1 MDVNVDAEGLQPAAS
16 GGLVDIHTH
25 AIAPSLPDLETL
37 FPWGHWP
44 SVQMHTSTTAQIQV
58 GGRPYREI
66 DDRCWS
72 AERRIADMDADGV
85 AVQLVSPTPITFC
98 HDAPV
103 QGAIALAQAQNDFLA
118 DLTGRFPDR
127 LAALGAVPMQDPR
140 AAVAE
145 MERAMSQLGFR
156 GVEIGTRVGD
166 RELSH
171 PDFDEFFSAAA
182 ELDAFVLIHPAD
194 NMLDARLTSLVMSFG
209 VGMPSE
215 TGMAAAELLSSGA
228 FERRPAVHLCLAHGG
243 GTLPWLLPRLDR
255 GAMLKDPTLPAE
267 RLPSALARRLCSDS
281 LTYDAESLALAV
293 HRFTADHVLFG
304 SDYPFPAKE
313 TPAGAVL
320 AGPTERLDTD
330 MCAAIGWRNAY
341 ALTGHRFAAD
351 GLGQPR

>member
-1 MDVNVDAEGLQPAAS
+1 MKVDAEEVPPGAG

-25 AIAPSLPDLETL
+25 AIAPTLPDLEAL
-37 FPWGHWP
+37 SPWGRWP
-44 SVQMHTSTTAQIQV
+44 SVRLHTSTTAQIQV

-72 AERRIADMDADGV
+72 AERRIADMDANGV

-98 HDAPV
+98 HDAPAE
-103 QGAIALAQAQNDFLA
+103 GAVALARAQNDFLA
-118 DLTGRFPDR
+118 ELTGQFPDR
-127 LAALGAVPMQDPR
+127 LAALAAVPMQDPA

-145 MERAMSQLGFR
+145 LRRAMTQLGFV

-182 ELDAFVLIHPAD
+182 DLGAFVLIHPAD
-194 NMLDARLTSLVMSFG
+194 NTLDARLTSLVMSFG

-215 TGMAAAELLSSGA
+215 TGLAAAELLSSGA
-228 FERRPAVHLCLAHGG
+228 LERRPAVHLCLAHGG

-255 GAMLKDPTLPAE
+255 GAMLKDPTLPAA

-281 LTYDAESLALAV
+281 LTYDAESLGLAV
-293 HRFTADHVLFG
+293 HRFTPDHVLFG
-304 SDYPFPAKE
+304 TDYPFPAQE

-320 AGPTERLDTD
+320 AQATDRLGTD
-330 MCAAIGWRNAY
+330 VCAAIGWRNAY
-341 ALTGHRFAAD
+341 ALIGCRGAASHVDLHR
-351 GLGQPR
+351 Q